1 MSDPWLQ
8 RLERTRAIAVIRTD
22 DSALSEQ
29 LACAVAAG
37 GIEHIEITWNSDRP
51 AATIAN
57 LRQRLPNCHIG
68 AGTLLTATDVE
79 TAIAAGAQFLFSP
92 HVAAGLI
99 DQAVAAEV
107 PIVPGALTPTEIVT
121 AWQAG
126 ATAVK
131 VFPALS
137 LGGATY
143 IKSLR
148 APLGEIPL
156 IPTGGI
162 NLENAPGLLAAGAVA
177 IGLSSQ
183 LFPHALV
190 LRKDWEGIAARS
202 RQLLQVISM
211 PVP

>member
-8 RLERTRAIAVIRTD
+8 SLKSTRAIAVIRTD
-22 DSALSEQ
+22 ERALSEQ
-29 LACAVAAG
+29 LARAVAAG

-51 AATIAN
+51 AETITN
-57 LRQRLPNCHIG
+57 LRQRLPNCCIG
-68 AGTLLTATDVE
+68 AGTLLTNTDVK

-92 HVAAGLI
+92 HVATELI
-99 DQAVAAEV
+99 VQAVAAGV
-107 PIVPGALTPTEIVT
+107 PMVPGALTPTEIVT

-131 VFPALS
+131 VFPVLS

-162 NLENAPGLLAAGAVA
+162 DLENAPGLLAAGAAA

-183 LFPHALV
+183 LFPRELV
-190 LRKDWEGIAARS
+190 LEKDWEGVAARS
-202 RQLLQVISM
+202 RQLLQAISITED
-211 PVP
+211 